1 MSTTALS
8 VVIKE
13 INERRESIKNALS
26 DGAAKDYSEYRAMSG
41 EIQGLSLA
49 HSLLTDLVRKL
60 EFDDE

>member
-1 MSTTALS
+1 MAATALS

-41 EIQGLSLA
+41 EIKGLSLA
-49 HSLLTDLVRKL
+49 HSLVTDLVRQL
-60 EFDDE
+60 EYDDE